1 MKTPHLFRQ
10 ADNNRV
16 KALIKDLPLHTDRV
30 HVIVH
35 SDVFQQPIINSKIKL
50 N

>member
-1 MKTPHLFRQ
+1 MTKHLFRQ

-16 KALIKDLPLHTDRV
+16 KALVKDLPLHKDRV

-35 SDVFQQPIINSKIKL
+35 ADVFQQPIINSKIKL

>member
-1 MKTPHLFRQ
+1 MTTPALFRQ

-16 KALIKDLPLHTDRV
+16 KALVKDLPLHTDRT

-35 SDVFQQPIINSKIKL
+35 ADVFQQPIINSKIKL

>member
-1 MKTPHLFRQ
+1 MIPALFRQ

-16 KALIKDLPLHTDRV
+16 RALVKDLPLHTDRV
-30 HVIVH
+30 SLIVKA
-35 SDVFQQPIINSKIKL
+35 DVFQQPIINSKIKL

>member
-1 MKTPHLFRQ
+1 MKTTHIFRQ

-16 KALIKDLPLHTDRV
+16 KALVKHLPLHKDRV
-30 HVIVH
+30 SLLVKA
-35 SDVFQQPIINSKIKL
+35 DVFQQPIINSKIKL